1 MELKELIKNKKK
13 IHTRNIKLATFSVNA
28 SELVVH
34 GALLDERF
42 QKVFDITEKELSPG
56 VIHHMEIYLL
66 IHANPLRIAKAEA
79 FMPHVP
85 MSQCK
90 ETLDV
95 IKNIEGLEIKAG
107 FSKKIKDF
115 MGSTKGCT
123 HLTHLLTVMGQE
135 IVHGWLTAKRKKKTK
150 IPKSIDQIT
159 EKKFILN
166 SCKLWTEDGPKI
178 QAIKEAIEKKRLRRQ
193 EK

>member
-1 MELKELIKNKKK
+1 MP
-13 IHTRNIKLATFSVNA
+13 
-28 SELVVH
+28 
-34 GALLDERF
+34 DYERF
-42 QKVFDITEKELSPG
+42 QNVFDITEKKLFPG

-66 IHANPLRIAKAEA
+66 IHENPLRIAKAEA

-85 MSQCK
+85 MSQCH

-95 IKNIEGLEIKAG
+95 IKTIEGLEIKAG

-115 MGSTKGCT
+115 MGATKGCT

-135 IVHGWLTAKRKKKTK
+135 IVHGWLTEKRKNKTT
-150 IPKSIDQIT
+150 IPNSIDLIK
-159 EKKFILN
+159 EKNFIMN

-178 QAIKEAIEKKRLRRQ
+178 QAIKEAIEKKRAEKQ